1 MEFSQICGDLL
12 LKHLGSQMPHWGSSV
27 SVKVPAPRL
36 EALRPSLTCSAA
48 ACLTVSAGTPRV
60 SGSSHCWW
68 CCRCDSSAPARPVCC
83 SAPRPS
89 ASSAPAP
96 ACAPENKPLTRQSS
110 HLYPLS
116 FSDSFFCAL
125 LVHLLSVVVLS
136 GCRAPLRHIPV
147 GADCFGA
154 GSLLLLLRLHHRC
167 CRSVCASA
175 AGFWWRAFSCP
186 WGFASLLLLR

>member
-12 LKHLGSQMPHWGSSV
+12 LKHLGSQMPHWGSPV
-27 SVKVPAPRL
+27 SVQVPAPRL
-36 EALRPSLTCSAA
+36 EALTPSLTCSAA

-96 ACAPENKPLTRQSS
+96 ACAPENKPLARQSS

-116 FSDSFFCAL
+116 FSDSFFLCLTCSSAQCGSSER
-125 LVHLLSVVVLS
+125 LSCSSPSHPGGGWLFWS
-136 GCRAPLRHIPV
+136 WI
-147 GADCFGA
+147 
-154 GSLLLLLRLHHRC
+154 
-167 CRSVCASA
+167 SA
-175 AGFWWRAFSCP
+175 ASSP
-186 WGFASLLLLR
+186 SSPQVL